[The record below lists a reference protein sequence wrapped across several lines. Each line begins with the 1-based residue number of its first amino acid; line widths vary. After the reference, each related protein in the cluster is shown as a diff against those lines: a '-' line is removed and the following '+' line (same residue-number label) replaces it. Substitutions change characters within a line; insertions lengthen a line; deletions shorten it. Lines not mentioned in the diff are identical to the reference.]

1 MVIKLSKEE
10 FISLVAESILKV
22 LVSMDLVSVESDPE
36 FVKPA
41 KDRDILPPDSA
52 KDNELLLRKTKPAEG
67 EDIILIDE

>member
-1 MVIKLSKEE
+1 MAIKLSKEE

-41 KDRDILPPDSA
+41 KDRDLFPTEKKED
-52 KDNELLLRKTKPAEG
+52 KELLSKKEKRQPEECTIQLT
-67 EDIILIDE
+67 D